1 METVTSAHDANP
13 GSEETGAGSP
23 EDELARPETETPGIG
38 EVLGTDSTTAK
49 PPGVAESFASL
60 FRAIGRALSVLSRP
74 RVAGVLIGGLG
85 VLIILLLGYIYVF
98 TPVSA
103 SRSQHALLQQIQA
116 QPIDTYDLATGE
128 IPREGSPLAVL
139 EIPSINVDQVVV
151 QGTSVTDLQKGP
163 GHMPT
168 SSLPGQRGNAVIAG
182 RRATYGAPFG
192 SIGSL
197 RRGKTITVVDGLGTF
212 HYRVTSVVYAESGR
226 HDVVTQ
232 SADNRLTLVTAG
244 SGYWPSGR
252 LAVIAALE
260 GKPFPKLR
268 ATHFAAPASELGLA
282 GNAGSGVLFVLWS
295 LLFFVIL
302 VCTVWLLRNW
312 TQPVVVVLLAVPVL
326 LLVALFACEGFMGAL
341 PATV

>member
-1 METVTSAHDANP
+1 MPTRDSGRTRKQHHLVWVSHLVP
-13 GSEETGAGSP
+13 LWPHWEEL
-23 EDELARPETETPGIG
+23 LARCR
-38 EVLGTDSTTAK
+38 V
-49 PPGVAESFASL
+49 
-60 FRAIGRALSVLSRP
+60 P

-85 VLIILLLGYIYVF
+85 VLIILLLGYVYVF

-103 SRSQHALLQQIQA
+103 ARSQHTLLEQIQA
-116 QPIDTYDLATGE
+116 QPLHTYQLAEGKV
-128 IPREGSPLAVL
+128 PPDGSPLAVL
-139 EIPSINVDQVVV
+139 EIPSLHLDQAVV
-151 QGTSVTDLQKGP
+151 QGTNVHDLQNGP

-197 RRGKTITVVDGLGTF
+197 RRGQTIVVIDGLGTF

-244 SGYWPSGR
+244 SGFWPSGR
-252 LAVIAALE
+252 LAVIAVLE
-260 GKPFPKLR
+260 GKPFPHL
-268 ATHFAAPASELGLA
+268 APTHFAAPVSELGLA
-282 GNAGSGVLFVLWS
+282 GNAASGALFVLWS
-295 LLFFVIL
+295 LLFFVL
-302 VCTVWLLRNW
+302 LSVSAWLLRRW
-312 TQPVVVVLLAVPVL
+312 SQPVVVILLAVPVL
-326 LLVALFACEGFMGAL
+326 LLVALFACESFIGAL